1 MVDTPQ
7 NIDYPGVRS
16 IIHIKN
22 CNYMFYRALKPSSQS
37 SFFIFGARGTGKST
51 FIERQ
56 LLPSWGITVPS
67 ELLLKGRWCYDN
79 VLYFDLLDDE
89 LEETLAKDPEILK
102 REVAALKEKPKW
114 VIVDEVQ
121 KIPRL
126 LDVVHSMI
134 EKQKIKFILSGSS
147 ARKLRKEGANLLGG
161 RAFEYSLMPLTSSE
175 LGDVFNLDEVLHF
188 GSLPAVFSFS
198 AHEDKTKFLRS
209 YVRTYVRMEIQI
221 EQLLR
226 KLDPFREFL
235 EISAQMN
242 GKILNF
248 SRIAREVGVD
258 VKTVQLYYLVLEE
271 TYLGFRLPSFHRS
284 IRKSQLLSPKFY
296 YFDVGVKRAL
306 EQSLHTGLAPGTSY
320 YGEVFEHFIILEFYR
335 WNVYHDA
342 DFRLSFFATK
352 EGAEVDLVLSRRKE
366 VYFVEIKSSEHVD
379 LTEVRKLKAIGKAVA
394 SRCYFLSKCKVPQEI
409 EGVRCLPWQQG
420 LKEIFS

>member
-1 MVDTPQ
+1 M
-7 NIDYPGVRS
+7 
-16 IIHIKN
+16 IHRTI
-22 CNYMFYRALKPSSQS
+22 KPSKQS

-56 LLPSWGITVPS
+56 LLPEWGITVPA
-67 ELLLKGRWCYDN
+67 ELLAKGKWSFEN

-89 LEETLAKDPEILK
+89 LEENFAKDPEMLK

-114 VIVDEVQ
+114 VIIDEVQ

-126 LDVVHSMI
+126 LDVVHSLI

-147 ARKLRKEGANLLGG
+147 ARKLKKEGANLLGG
-161 RAFEYSLMPLTSSE
+161 RAFEYSLMPLTSIE
-175 LGDVFNLDEVLHF
+175 LGDSFNLDEVMNF

-198 AHEDKTKFLRS
+198 DNEDKVKFLRS
-209 YVRTYVRMEIQI
+209 YVRSYVKTEIQI

-248 SRIAREVGVD
+248 TRIAREVGVD
-258 VKTVQLYYLVLEE
+258 VKTVQLYYLILEE

-284 IRKSQLLSPKFY
+284 IRKSQLLSSKFY
-296 YFDVGVKRAL
+296 YFDVGVKRTF
-306 EQSLHTGLAPGTSY
+306 EQSLHAGIASGTSY

-335 WNVYHDA
+335 LNLYHDA

-352 EGAEVDLVLSRRKE
+352 EGAEVDLVLSRGKE
-366 VYFVEIKSSEHVD
+366 VIFIEIKSSEQIDV
-379 LTEVRKLKAIGKAVA
+379 TEVRKLRNIGRDVA
-394 SRCYFLSKCKVPQEI
+394 TRCYYLSQCKVAQEV

>member
-1 MVDTPQ
+1 MT
-7 NIDYPGVRS
+7 I
-16 IIHIKN
+16 
-22 CNYMFYRALKPSSQS
+22 FYRTIKPSKQS
-37 SFFIFGARGTGKST
+37 SFFVFGARGTGKST

-56 LLPSWGITVPS
+56 LLPSWGISVPN
-67 ELLLKGRWCYDN
+67 ELLLKGKWCYEN

-89 LEETLAKDPEILK
+89 IEEALAKDPEMLK

-114 VIVDEVQ
+114 VVIDEVQ

-134 EKQKIKFILSGSS
+134 EKQKIKFIISGSS

-161 RAFEYSLMPLTSSE
+161 RAFEYSLMPLTPIE
-175 LGDVFNLDEVLHF
+175 LGDSFNLEDVLQF
-188 GSLPAVFSFS
+188 GSLPAVFSFLT
-198 AHEDKTKFLRS
+198 HDDKTKFLRS
-209 YVRTYVRMEIQI
+209 YVRTYVRIEIQL

-242 GKILNF
+242 GKILNYT
-248 SRIAREVGVD
+248 RIAREVGVD
-258 VKTVQLYYLVLEE
+258 VKTVQLYYLILEE

-320 YGEVFEHFIILEFYR
+320 YGELFEHFIILEFYR
-335 WNVYHDA
+335 LNMYHDA

-352 EGAEVDLVLSRRKE
+352 EGAEVDLVLSRGKE
-366 VYFVEIKSSEHVD
+366 VIFVEIKSSEHVD
-379 LTEVRKLKAIGKAVA
+379 LTEVKKLRAIGKDTATRCYYL
-394 SRCYFLSKCKVPQEI
+394 SRCNVPQEF

-420 LKEIFS
+420 LQEIFS

>member
-1 MVDTPQ
+1 
-7 NIDYPGVRS
+7 
-16 IIHIKN
+16 
-22 CNYMFYRALKPSSQS
+22 MFYRTIKPSKQS

-51 FIERQ
+51 FIEHQ
-56 LLPSWGITVPS
+56 LLPAWGITVPA
-67 ELLLKGRWCYDN
+67 ELLLKGRWFFEN

-89 LEETLAKDPEILK
+89 IEESLAKDPEMLK
-102 REVAALKEKPKW
+102 REVAALDEKPKW
-114 VIVDEVQ
+114 VIIDEVQ

-126 LDVVHSMI
+126 LDIVHSLI
-134 EKQKIKFILSGSS
+134 EKQKIKFVLSGSS
-147 ARKLRKEGANLLGG
+147 ARKLKKEDANLLGG
-161 RAFEYSLMPLTSSE
+161 RAFEYSLMPLTSIE
-175 LGDVFNLDEVLHF
+175 LGDSFNLDQVLNF

-198 AHEDKTKFLRS
+198 ENEDKAKFLRS
-209 YVRTYVRMEIQI
+209 YVRSYVKMEIQI

-248 SRIAREVGVD
+248 TRIAREVGVD
-258 VKTVQLYYLVLEE
+258 VKTVQLYYLILEE
-271 TYLGFRLPSFHRS
+271 TYLGFRLPSFHHS

-306 EQSLHTGLAPGTSY
+306 EQSLHAGLVPGTSY
-320 YGEVFEHFIILEFYR
+320 YGEVFEHFVVLEFYR
-335 WNVYHDA
+335 LNVYHDA

-352 EGAEVDLVLSRRKE
+352 EGAEVDLVLSRGKE
-366 VYFVEIKSSEHVD
+366 VFFIEIKSSEQID
-379 LTEVRKLKAIGKAVA
+379 LTEVRKLRAIGRDVA
-394 SRCYFLSKCKVPQEI
+394 TQCYYLSKCKVAQEV

-420 LKEIFS
+420 LKELFF